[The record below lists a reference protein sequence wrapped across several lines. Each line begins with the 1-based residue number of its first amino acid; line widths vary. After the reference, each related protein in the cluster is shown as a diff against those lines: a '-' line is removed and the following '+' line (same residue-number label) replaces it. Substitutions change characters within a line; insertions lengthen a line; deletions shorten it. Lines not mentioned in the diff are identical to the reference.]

1 MIKKGIILAGGNGSR
16 LYPLTKVL
24 NKQLLPIYDKPMIY
38 YPLSILMLSRIRDIL
53 IISKDSDQILYKKIL
68 GNGKN
73 LGLNI
78 EYAVQ
83 EKADGIP
90 EAFIIGEKFINN
102 NKVALI
108 LGDNFFYGQG
118 IEKTLVEASIKG
130 RNTIFGYKVKNPK
143 DYGVVKF
150 NKKRKAIKLIEKP
163 NRFISNYAISG
174 IYFYDNK
181 VVEYAK
187 KLKKSSRGEL
197 EITDLNKIYL
207 KKNNLDVRIFGRGV
221 AWLDAGTPEKL
232 LEASEFVKTI
242 ENRQGFK
249 IACLEEISLRN
260 KWITKQKLLKSLSK
274 IPESEYK
281 EYLKLLINEKNFTF
295 NK

>member
-16 LYPLTKVL
+16 LYPLTKVI

-118 IEKTLVEASIKG
+118 IENTLVEASIKG
-130 RNTIFGYKVKNPK
+130 RNTIFSYKVKNPK

-163 NRFISNYAISG
+163 NKFISNYAVAG

-260 KWITKQKLLKSLSK
+260 KWITKKKLLKSLSN